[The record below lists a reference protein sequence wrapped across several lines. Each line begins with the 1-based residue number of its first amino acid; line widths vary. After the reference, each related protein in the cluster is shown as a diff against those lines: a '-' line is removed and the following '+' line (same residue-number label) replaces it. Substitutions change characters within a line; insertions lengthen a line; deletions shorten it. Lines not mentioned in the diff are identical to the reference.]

1 MNKKQRIEN
10 AINLLLEELR
20 GVDFDKAKYVVQV
33 IELHLTRNSKV
44 NNDISDIDKVQF
56 SNEDFDYLGDTFG
69 EID

>member
-44 NNDISDIDKVQF
+44 NNDISNIDKVQF
-56 SNEDFDYLGDTFG
+56 SNEDFDYLGDTFNK
-69 EID
+69 DD